1 VTTTDTPA
9 SDANAPSHR
18 RRNIT
23 LVIVLVLVAAWA
35 FAILWSVTVTSHSP
49 ERLQQSEAAT
59 VSSMCTAART
69 TLQALPNNFPR
80 TGADRVERIRAE
92 NGVLT
97 AMTTRFG
104 TVRPEHSSPAK
115 ALKGWVT
122 DWTSV
127 IAARER
133 YASDLESKQR
143 ARLVLPANSGGLK
156 PVTDRMDDFVRE
168 NHPDLDACFTESL
181 ALDTVEGP
189 RAYKL
194 QTK

>member
-9 SDANAPSHR
+9 IDPNAPTHR

-23 LVIVLVLVAAWA
+23 LAIVLVLVAGWA
-35 FAILWSVTVTSHSP
+35 FAIIWSVTVTSHSP
-49 ERLQQSEAAT
+49 ERLQRSEAAT
-59 VSSMCTAART
+59 ISSMCTAART
-69 TLQALPNNFPR
+69 KLQALPKSFPR
-80 TGADRVERIRAE
+80 TGADRVARIRAE

-97 AMTTRFG
+97 EMTTSLG
-104 TVRPEHSSPAK
+104 TVHPEHASPAK
-115 ALKGWVT
+115 ALKGWAA

-127 IAARER
+127 IGAREH
-133 YASDLESKQR
+133 YASDLETKQR

-181 ALDTVEGP
+181 ALDTGEGP
-189 RAYKL
+189 REYKP

>member
-1 VTTTDTPA
+1 VTTTDTPPA
-9 SDANAPSHR
+9 DAQARTHR
-18 RRNIT
+18 RRNVS
-23 LVIVLVLVAAWA
+23 LGIVLALVAIWA
-35 FAILWSVTVTSHSP
+35 FAIIWSVTVTSHSP
-49 ERLQQSEAAT
+49 ERLRRSEAAT
-59 VSSMCTAART
+59 VSVMCTSARAK
-69 TLQALPNNFPR
+69 LQALPNNFPR
-80 TGADRVERIRAE
+80 TGADRVARIRAE

-97 AMTTRFG
+97 SMVSGFD
-104 TVRPEHSSPAK
+104 TVTPSRASPAK
-115 ALKGWVT
+115 ALKGWAT

-127 IAARER
+127 IGARER
-133 YASDLESKQR
+133 YASDLESKRR

-189 RAYKL
+189 REYKP